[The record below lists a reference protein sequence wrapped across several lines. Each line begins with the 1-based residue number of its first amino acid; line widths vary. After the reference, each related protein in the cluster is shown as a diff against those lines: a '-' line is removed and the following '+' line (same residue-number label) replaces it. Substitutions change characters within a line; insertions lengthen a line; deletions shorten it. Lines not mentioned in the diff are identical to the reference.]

1 MALLINIDT
10 ANEKAAVS
18 ISDNGKL
25 VAVMESGNTR
35 EHAAFLH
42 PAIESLLQ
50 KCNYEINNIDAIAV
64 TEGPGSYTGLRV
76 GMATAK
82 GLCFALKKPLITIGT
97 LPMMAMAMIENNRDN
112 DILFCPMI
120 DARRMEV
127 FTAVYDRLL
136 HIVLPPCSMILTP
149 DSFHEYLKD
158 YKVLFSGSG
167 SNKWQTNVNDRN
179 ALFSEALEPLHAFNK
194 MAYDKFCKGEF
205 SDVAYTQPLYLKDFH
220 KG

>member
-10 ANEKAAVS
+10 ANEKASVS

-35 EHAAFLH
+35 GHAAFLH

-50 KCNYEINNIDAIAV
+50 KCNYKINNIDAIAV
-64 TEGPGSYTGLRV
+64 VEGPGSYTGLRV
-76 GMATAK
+76 GMAAAK
-82 GLCFALKKPLITIGT
+82 GLCYALKKPFITVGT
-97 LPMMAMAMIENNRDN
+97 LPMMAMAMIENNHLN

-127 FTAVYDRLL
+127 FTAVYDSQL
-136 HIVLPPCSMILTP
+136 HAVMLPCSMLLTTN
-149 DSFHEYLKD
+149 SFHEYLNH
-158 YKVLFSGSG
+158 KVLFSGSG
-167 SNKWQTNVNDRN
+167 VLKWQTIINDRN
-179 ALFSEALEPLHAFNK
+179 ALFGDAFEHLHAFNK
-194 MAYDKFCKGEF
+194 MAYDKFLNGNF
-205 SDVAYTQPLYLKDFH
+205 SDVAYTQPLYLKEFH